1 MRYEPKT
8 IYCPK
13 CCRKVAAWDG
23 RSSNNIEVRCSK
35 CNLLVE
41 FDVKS
46 QKTELKKLPPR
57 KTSSGMTFI

>member
-13 CCRKVAAWDG
+13 CCHKVAKWDG
-23 RSSNNIEVRCSK
+23 RSSNNIAVRCRK

-41 FDVKS
+41 FDVKT
-46 QKTELKKLPPR
+46 QKTELKKLPTR

>member
-13 CCRKVAAWDG
+13 CFHKVAQWDG
-23 RSSNNIEVRCSK
+23 RSSNNIAVRCRK

-41 FDVKS
+41 FDVKT

>member
-1 MRYEPKT
+1 MKFEPRN
-8 IYCPK
+8 IYCMK
-13 CCRKVAAWDG
+13 CSRKVATWDG
-23 RSSNNIEVRCSK
+23 RSSNNISVRCRK

-41 FDVKS
+41 FDVKT